1 MNAFDN
7 GTMDAYKAEVK
18 EKWGGTEAY
27 AEFARKTKD
36 YPEDRFAGIHSGLE
50 NIFRE
55 FAELMQSKAAPD
67 SVEAQ
72 ALVKKLQ
79 AYITEHYYTCTAE
92 ILTGLGQMYTA
103 DERFRKHIDENGDG
117 TAAFVCK
124 AIEAH

>member
-1 MNAFDN
+1 MSASDNSKNA
-7 GTMDAYKAEVK
+7 AYQAEAK

-27 AEFARKTKD
+27 AEFASKTKA
-36 YPEDRFAGIHSGLE
+36 YSEDRFAEIRSGLE
-50 NIFRE
+50 SIFRA

-92 ILTGLGQMYTA
+92 ILVGLGQMYVA
-103 DERFRKHIDENGDG
+103 DERFRNHIDKNWDG
-117 TAAFVCK
+117 TAAFICK